1 MRLLVFGIG
10 NCGCRIAGEFSE
22 LGRKARSE
30 RRMQIITNTYAI
42 NNNQPELA
50 QLKNSYRELQTI
62 FVNRILEGNASAKAG
77 AEIMRE
83 EGHRILTNIK
93 GGDFYNTDAILLVA
107 GAAGYFGSG
116 GLPVMAQQ
124 LKDRH
129 VGKPIYALLVLPQ
142 ETEME
147 EPKNIINT
155 AVCLNSTGQLT
166 DAVLLVDNR
175 KFKLLAEHSPAGDMT
190 AINKEI
196 VLPYYDLLCASEHN
210 DPKFSGARSLG
221 IGDMMQTLK
230 GWTAL
235 GTGRTDFQVAT
246 KSFWKSTSNFQEK
259 GAETQKAMEAMSL
272 ALGKLSFDFNLAEA
286 HKAMYLLSVPA
297 EGANIN
303 MVKAIGNRLL
313 ELTAKAEIRG
323 GDFYGVKN
331 CAQVTLLISDLAYVE
346 VIKSYY
352 DRAISLS
359 KPPEP
364 AKPARATRLEE
375 PARAT
380 GPEQPANPG
389 RKGRKRRKRDS
400 I

>member
-22 LGRKARSE
+22 LGRKSRSE
-30 RRMQIITNTYAI
+30 RRLNIITNAYAI

-50 QLKNSYRELQTI
+50 HLKSNYKELQTI
-62 FVNRILEGNASAKAG
+62 FVNHALEGDASARAG

-83 EGHRILTNIK
+83 EGHRILTAIK
-93 GGDFYNTDAILLVA
+93 GGDFYNTDALLLVA

-116 GLPVMAQQ
+116 GVSVLAQQ

-129 VGKPIYALLVLPQ
+129 VGKPIYALLVLPM
-142 ETEME
+142 ETESDD
-147 EPKNIINT
+147 PKNIINT
-155 AVCLNSTGQLT
+155 AVCLKSTQQVT
-166 DAVLLVDNR
+166 DALLLVDNR
-175 KFKLLAEHSPAGDMT
+175 KFKLLYENLPSGDMS

-210 DPKFSGARSLG
+210 DPKFAGARTLG

-230 GWTAL
+230 GWAAL
-235 GTGRTDFQVAT
+235 GMGRTDFQVAT
-246 KSFWKSTSNFQEK
+246 KSFWKSTPNFQEK
-259 GAETQKAMEAMSL
+259 GAETQKVMEAMSL
-272 ALGKLSFDFNLAEA
+272 ALGKLSFDFSLAEA

-297 EGANIN
+297 EGANVN

-331 CAQVTLLISDLAYVE
+331 CAQVTLLISDLAYVDI
-346 VIKSYY
+346 IKSYY

-364 AKPARATRLEE
+364 EKPARATMPEK
-375 PARAT
+375 PARR
-380 GPEQPANPG
+380 G
-389 RKGRKRRKRDS
+389 RKPKKKNA
-400 I
+400 